1 MTRPMW
7 LLAAAVLLAPL
18 VAWLV
23 YRAARELGFLDPP
36 LNAEHAERRTIL
48 VAMWAFLLF
57 LSIFLFGFANGW
69 PRIWAA
75 FGVLNGI
82 ALVIFAGLGVAAA
95 RRLWR
100 LRHPA
105 PASPATPTA
114 DEVRETPLP

>member
-7 LLAAAVLLAPL
+7 LLATAVVAAPL
-18 VAWLV
+18 FAWLV
-23 YRAARELGFLDPP
+23 YRVARALGFLDPP
-36 LNAEHAERRTIL
+36 FNAEHAERRTIL
-48 VAMWAFLLF
+48 VAMWAFLLSF
-57 LSIFLFGFANGW
+57 SIFLFGFANGW

-82 ALVIFAGLGVAAA
+82 ALVIFAGLGLAAA

-105 PASPATPTA
+105 PAAPASPSA
-114 DEVRETPLP
+114 DEAKETPLL

>member
-1 MTRPMW
+1 MTRPLW
-7 LLAAAVLLAPL
+7 LLVAAVLLAPL
-18 VAWLV
+18 AAWLV
-23 YRAARELGFLDPP
+23 YRMARELGFLDPP
-36 LNAEHAERRTIL
+36 FNAEHAERRTIL

-105 PASPATPTA
+105 PATPAASSA

>member
-7 LLAAAVLLAPL
+7 LLAAAVVAAPL
-18 VAWLV
+18 IAWLV
-23 YRAARELGFLDPP
+23 YWLARELGFLDPP
-36 LNAEHAERRTIL
+36 FNAEHAERRTIL
-48 VAMWAFLLF
+48 VAMWAFLLS
-57 LSIFLFGFANGW
+57 LSIFLFGFASGW

-82 ALVIFAGLGVAAA
+82 GLVIFAGLGVAAA

-105 PASPATPTA
+105 PAAPAAPSA
-114 DEVRETPLP
+114 DEAKERS